1 MLWLFEKLWESLKRL
16 GRWLRTKILNFARNI
31 KAFFLEKKQQ
41 ELLKKKKEVIAC
53 SIKEK
58 LGNGDYGVVNC
69 LYDTET
75 EDVVSMDYAT
85 EVEAEQLDAETAGYF
100 GSKDMIVLT

>member
-1 MLWLFEKLWESLKRL
+1 MLWLFEKLWEVLKRL
-16 GRWLRTKILNFARNI
+16 GKWLRTKILNFARNI
-31 KAFFLEKKQQ
+31 KAFFLEKKQR
-41 ELLKKKKEVIAC
+41 ELLQKKKEVIAC

-58 LGNGDYGVVNC
+58 FSNGDYGVVNC

-85 EVEAEQLDAETAGYF
+85 EVEAERLDTETVSCF

>member
-1 MLWLFEKLWESLKRL
+1 MLWLFEKLWEVLKRL
-16 GRWLRTKILNFARNI
+16 GRWLRTKILNFAKNI
-31 KAFFLEKKQQ
+31 KAFFFEKKQK
-41 ELLKKKKEVIAC
+41 ELLQKKREVIAC
-53 SIKEK
+53 SIKEN
-58 LGNGDYGVVNC
+58 LNNGNYGVVNC
-69 LYDTET
+69 LYNTET

>member
-1 MLWLFEKLWESLKRL
+1 MLWLFEKLWEVLKRL
-16 GRWLRTKILNFARNI
+16 GKWLRTKILNFARNI
-31 KAFFLEKKQQ
+31 KAFFLEKKQR
-41 ELLKKKKEVIAC
+41 ELLQKKKEVIAC

-58 LGNGDYGVVNC
+58 FSNGDYGVVNC

-85 EVEAEQLDAETAGYF
+85 EVEAERLDAETVSCF